1 MYEVGSVK
9 TSNSPG
15 KCDDKVDNLVSAVEL
30 LTKQVSTPQSEMKN
44 IKGDGHK
51 TDVNS
56 DFNSGDRRGR
66 NVISCKNCK
75 NNNRTIVAIVLNVAR
90 LTIWQGN
97 VANHD
102 QAIRKSE
109 RDCWYWATSNQRGFA
124 KKYYNCKKLL
134 SEKCYSCSSRNYVY
148 FCGRESQLRSWTH
161 HRTICTSIATL
172 LGQHKEKTLKS
183 G

>member
-75 NNNRTIVAIVLNVAR
+75 NNNRTTCSHCFKCGSSNHLAR
-90 LTIWQGN
+90 
-97 VANHD
+97 
-102 QAIRKSE
+102 E
-109 RDCWYWATSNQRGFA
+109 C
-124 KKYYNCKKLL
+124 CKP
-134 SEKCYSCSSRNYVY
+134 
-148 FCGRESQLRSWTH
+148 
-161 HRTICTSIATL
+161 
-172 LGQHKEKTLKS
+172 
-183 G
+183 